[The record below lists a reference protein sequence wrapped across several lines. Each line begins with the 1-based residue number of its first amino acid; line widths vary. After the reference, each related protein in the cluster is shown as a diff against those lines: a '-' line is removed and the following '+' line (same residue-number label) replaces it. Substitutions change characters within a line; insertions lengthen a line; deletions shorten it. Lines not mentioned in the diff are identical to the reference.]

1 MRIARIEPVP
11 YRSDRVRLH
20 LEGRRAVDLTRLVVE
35 EAGLRPGQL
44 LDETALNRLL
54 DRDGFQQTL
63 ERALRF
69 LETRPR
75 SEREV
80 RTRLVQKGA
89 TPELVDQVVERLR
102 TLGLID
108 DAAFAQYWIE
118 NRERFSPRGA
128 RALKA
133 ELRNKGLANEV
144 IVAEVEDAVDEEAGA
159 REVALRQARRL
170 ARLDERTFRQR
181 LWAYLGRRG
190 FDYEAI
196 ASAVDQAWTSL
207 GAGEAEPLE
216 DAAE

>member
-11 YRSDRVRLH
+11 YRPDRVRVH
-20 LEGRRAVDLTRLVVE
+20 LEGRRALDLTRLVVE

-44 LDETALNRLL
+44 LDEATLDRLL

-80 RTRLVQKGA
+80 RTRLAQKGT
-89 TPELVDQVVERLR
+89 TPELIDQVVERLR

-144 IVAEVEDAVDEEAGA
+144 IAAQLEEAVDEEAGA
-159 REVALRQARRL
+159 RGVALRQARRF
-170 ARLDERTFRQR
+170 ANLDERTFRQR

-190 FDYEAI
+190 FDFEAI
-196 ASAVDQAWTSL
+196 GAAVDEAWRSL
-207 GAGEAEPLE
+207 PHEDPAE
-216 DAAE
+216 D